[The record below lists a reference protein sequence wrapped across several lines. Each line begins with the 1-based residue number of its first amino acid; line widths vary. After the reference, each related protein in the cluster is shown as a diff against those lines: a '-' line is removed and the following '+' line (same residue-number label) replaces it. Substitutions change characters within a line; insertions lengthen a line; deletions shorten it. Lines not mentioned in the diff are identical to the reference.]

1 MKKFCRGAARLL
13 AAVLCLGLF
22 LPAPARAADLYFT
35 SVNDNLLKLTA
46 ENMPFWSGGV
56 LFVPYNVFD
65 VRVTGI
71 DLGLSC
77 GYERDKNTVS
87 IFTLRRILTFDL
99 STGTCLDEQ
108 TGKSVAGRAVTRNG
122 RIYVSLNTVCSF
134 FGLDYSYTAL
144 SSVPQGYLVRIKSD
158 AVVLSDARFIDAAG
172 DLIRRRLREYN
183 QSLAPAPVPA
193 TPVPAQ
199 PTTPD
204 PGEGDGDPASVSA
217 YLAVRCESAAGAS
230 GILDALDAAGAYG
243 LFFLTPQLLE
253 EEGPLVRRILG
264 SGHSVGVLA
273 RGEELS
279 QVQAELEEGAR
290 LLEGSLHMRATLA
303 CVPKGMSRDLRSGGW
318 VCWDE
323 TLSLSPAPGVGSG
336 TFAANALRRL
346 SGRTGEVYL
355 TLEGGED
362 AARVLPTLLRRL
374 GEERFVVSVPLET
387 RL

>member
-1 MKKFCRGAARLL
+1 MKKSRCAAARLL
-13 AAVLCLGLF
+13 AAVLCLALF
-22 LPAPARAADLYFT
+22 LPVPVRAADLYFT

-46 ENMPFWSGGV
+46 ESMPFWSGGT
-56 LFVPYNVFD
+56 LYVPYNVFD

-77 GYERDKNTVS
+77 GYEQDKNTVS

-99 STGTCLDEQ
+99 SNGTCWDEQ

-134 FGLDYSYTAL
+134 FGLDYSYSAL

-183 QSLAPAPVPA
+183 QSLDPSAGTAAPSTAVPAPSPEE
-193 TPVPAQ
+193 
-199 PTTPD
+199 D
-204 PGEGDGDPASVSA
+204 DPASVPT
-217 YLAVRCESAAGAS
+217 YLAFRCESAAGIP
-230 GILDALDAAGAYG
+230 GILDALDAAEAYG
-243 LFFLTPQLLE
+243 LFFLPPQALE
-253 EEGPLVRRILG
+253 EEGALVRRILG

-279 QVQAELEEGAR
+279 QVRAELEEGAR

-303 CVPKGMSRDLRSGGW
+303 CVPKGMSRDLRSDGW

-362 AARVLPTLLRRL
+362 AARVLPNLLRRL